1 LRDSIAVVTRI
12 PDAAIRR
19 VIEDNGGGVAL
30 ADKMIARK
38 AVMAARI
45 SLAGC

>member
-1 LRDSIAVVTRI
+1 MVTRI

-19 VIEDNGGGVAL
+19 IVAENGGGRAL

-38 AVMAARI
+38 ADMAQRMI
-45 SLAGC
+45 